1 MGKKPIRLIK
11 DLMKW
16 QNDKNS
22 LILDF
27 FSGSASTAHAVMEL
41 NAEDDGN
48 RKFIMV
54 QFPENLDDT
63 LEKLQEILKRYKRF
77 NKNIR

>member
-1 MGKKPIRLIK
+1 
-11 DLMKW
+11 MKW

-63 LEKLQEILKRYKRF
+63 LEKATGDTKRYKRF